1 MTRIDPKYAWS
12 NKGAAL
18 FSQGKYDEA
27 IKCYDEAIR
36 LDPKL
41 AETWCNKG
49 AALTNL
55 GNYDEAIK
63 ACDEAI
69 RLDPKSAIA
78 WDVKGYCYLE
88 SG

>member
-1 MTRIDPKYAWS
+1 MTRLDPKYAWS

-55 GNYDEAIK
+55 GNYDE
-63 ACDEAI
+63 
-69 RLDPKSAIA
+69 SHQ
-78 WDVKGYCYLE
+78 
-88 SG
+88 SM